1 MASTREL
8 KALITLSG
16 KLDPSLQKALLT
28 AAGQTKQLSG
38 QVGLLGLAGNAAK
51 SGVLNL
57 AKGVME
63 SNTGLGAMMRSGQS
77 AIQGMAKFTA
87 QNKIASAALTS
98 LRKVG
103 SGTMGVLQ
111 KGAKSATLSIAKLAG
126 KNGAKFAAMGVAGLA
141 AAGVV
146 ALGAVAVKGVQVASD
161 LQEVQNV
168 VDVTFG
174 EQGSAKIDSWSKS
187 LLNAYG
193 LSELSAKKYAS
204 TLGSMLKSSGMT
216 DDQTMQMSRSLT
228 MLAGDMAS
236 FYNLDSETAFEKLRA
251 GISGETEPLKQLGIN
266 MSVANL
272 EAYALSQGIQKSY
285 GEMNQAEQTA
295 LRYNYIMQATAD
307 AQGDFSRTSGSF
319 ANQQKLLRENFT
331 QLAGK
336 IMNGVLP
343 ALAKLMQ
350 VGNQAMASVDT
361 ELLGGIVN
369 SAADLLVSLA
379 PLAQTIL
386 PLISTTLGT
395 LLPPLVDLVKIVVP
409 PLTKLLELIVGR
421 ASQGIAKLGELLGAG
436 VGWIKEKTGGG
447 EPGGGAEIP
456 QFGRGGFSDRP
467 AIFGEAGL
475 EAAIPIRRGNRRS
488 LSLLARTAELLGVRF
503 GSTVINYRPV
513 IRGGKPAEIQEVLR
527 RHSQELAEILDAR
540 DNRRRRLSFDGGS

>member
-1 MASTREL
+1 MASAKEL

-28 AAGQTKQLSG
+28 AAGQTKRFTG

-51 SGVLNL
+51 TGLLKL
-57 AKGVME
+57 AGGVMQ
-63 SNTGLGAMMRSGQS
+63 SNTGLGAMMRSGKS
-77 AIQGMAKFTA
+77 AILGMSKFTKE
-87 QNKIASAALTS
+87 NKVASAALVS
-98 LRKVG
+98 LRRVG
-103 SGTMGVLQ
+103 SGTLGVLQ
-111 KGAKSATLSIAKLAG
+111 KGSKSATAGLAKIA
-126 KNGAKFAAMGVAGLA
+126 GAKGSKFAAMGLAGLA

-146 ALGAVAVKGVQVASD
+146 ALGAVAAKGVQVASD

-174 EQGSAKIDSWSKS
+174 EQGSQKINGWSQS

-193 LSELSAKKYAS
+193 LSELSAKKYSS
-204 TLGSMLKSSGMT
+204 TLGAMLKSSGMA
-216 DDQTMQMSRSLT
+216 DEQTMQMSQNLT

-236 FYNLDSETAFEKLRA
+236 FYNLDSETAFEKLRS

-272 EAYALSQGIQKSY
+272 QAYAMSQGIKKSY
-285 GEMNQAEQTA
+285 GEMSQAEQTA
-295 LRYNYIMQATAD
+295 LRYNYIMQATSD

-319 ANQQKLLRENFT
+319 ANQQKLLRENFS

-336 IMNGVLP
+336 IMTGVLP

-361 ELLGGIVN
+361 ELLSSIVN
-369 SAADLLVSLA
+369 SVADLLVNLA
-379 PLAQTIL
+379 PIGEAVL

-395 LLPPLVDLVKIVVP
+395 LLPPLVELVKIVVP
-409 PLTKLLELIVGR
+409 PLTKLLELIVGK
-421 ASQGIAKLGELLGAG
+421 ASQGIAKLGELLNAG
-436 VGWIKEKTGGG
+436 VGWIKGKVGGG
-447 EPGGGAEIP
+447 EPAADVP
-456 QFGRGGFSDRP
+456 QFARGGFSDRP

-475 EAAIPIRRGNRRS
+475 EAAIPIRPGSRRS
-488 LSLLARTAELLGVRF
+488 LSLLSRTAELLGVRF

-513 IRGGKPAEIQEVLR
+513 IRGGKASEIQDVLR
-527 RHSQELAEILDAR
+527 RHSQELAEMLDAR
-540 DNRRRRLSFDGGS
+540 DNRRRRLSFDPC

>member
-1 MASTREL
+1 MANAKEL

-28 AAGQTKQLSG
+28 AAGQTKRFTG
-38 QVGLLGLAGNAAK
+38 QVGLLGLAGNTAK
-51 SGVLNL
+51 TGLLKL
-57 AKGVME
+57 AGGVMQ
-63 SNTGLGAMMRSGQS
+63 SNNGLGAMMRSGKS
-77 AIQGMAKFTA
+77 AIAGMSKFAKE
-87 QNKIASAALTS
+87 NKVASAALVS
-98 LRKVG
+98 LRKAG
-103 SGTMGVLQ
+103 SGTMGALQ
-111 KGAKSATLSIAKLAG
+111 KGSKSATAGLAKIA
-126 KNGAKFAAMGVAGLA
+126 GAKGSKFAAMGLAGLA

-146 ALGAVAVKGVQVASD
+146 ALGAVAAKGVQVASD

-174 EQGSAKIDSWSKS
+174 EQGSQKINGWSQS

-193 LSELSAKKYAS
+193 LSELSAKKYSS
-204 TLGSMLKSSGMT
+204 TLGAMLKSSGMA
-216 DDQTMQMSRSLT
+216 DEQTMQMSQNLT

-236 FYNLDSETAFEKLRA
+236 FYNLDSEAAFEKLRS

-272 EAYALSQGIQKSY
+272 QAYAMSQGIKKSY
-285 GEMNQAEQTA
+285 SEMNQAEQTA
-295 LRYNYIMQATAD
+295 LRYNYIMQATSD

-319 ANQQKLLRENFT
+319 ANQQKLLRENFS

-336 IMNGVLP
+336 IMTGVLP

-361 ELLGGIVN
+361 ELLSGIVN
-369 SAADLLVSLA
+369 SVADLLVNLA
-379 PLAQTIL
+379 PLGEAVL

-395 LLPPLVDLVKIVVP
+395 LLPPLVELVKIVVP
-409 PLTKLLELIVGR
+409 PLTKLLELIVGK
-421 ASQGIAKLGELLGAG
+421 ASQGIAMLGGLLNAG
-436 VGWIKEKTGGG
+436 VGWIKGKV
-447 EPGGGAEIP
+447 P
-456 QFGRGGFSDRP
+456 QFARGGFSDRP

-475 EAAIPIRRGNRRS
+475 EAAIPIRPGSRRS
-488 LSLLARTAELLGVRF
+488 LSLLSRTAELLGVRF

-513 IRGGKPAEIQEVLR
+513 IRGGKASEIQDVLR
-527 RHSQELAEILDAR
+527 RHSQELAEMLDAR
-540 DNRRRRLSFDGGS
+540 DNRRRRLSFDPC

>member
-111 KGAKSATLSIAKLAG
+111 KGAK
-126 KNGAKFAAMGVAGLA
+126 LA
-141 AAGVV
+141 AVGLVGLTVAGVV

-193 LSELSAKKYAS
+193 LSELSAKKYSS

-216 DDQTMQMSRSLT
+216 DEQTMQMSRSLT